1 MVLSNLRTVILILLG
16 VAVFA
21 FQPSSDVH
29 ASPLLAG
36 MSYQYE
42 DHSGENHSNET
53 LDGID
58 LSFGSFASSN
68 LRNSSFIA
76 AVFVETDFSGSNMSG
91 VNLQNA
97 DLTDAIFSS
106 GTNLR
111 DADLT
116 SAILI
121 GIDLTGV
128 NVGNAIF
135 VGASY
140 DSSTILTFDPVAA
153 GMVYVPEMS
162 PLALITSGLLILAAL
177 KHGERPGLKRKTAPE
192 VQT

>member
-1 MVLSNLRTVILILLG
+1 MVLSNLRSVILALLG
-16 VAVFA
+16 VATVA

-29 ASPLLAG
+29 ASPLVAG

-42 DHSGENHSNET
+42 DHSGENHSDQI

-68 LRNSSFIA
+68 LRISSFIA

-91 VNLQNA
+91 VNLQSAN
-97 DLTDAIFSS
+97 LTDAIFSS

-116 SAILI
+116 SATLI

-140 DSSTILTFDPVAA
+140 DSTTILTFDPVAA
-153 GMVYVPEMS
+153 GMVYVPESS
-162 PLALITSGLLILAAL
+162 PLTLITSGLLILAAL
-177 KHGERPGLKRKTAPE
+177 KHEAPHGPKRKTAPE

>member
-1 MVLSNLRTVILILLG
+1 MVLSDLRSLILALFA
-16 VAVFA
+16 VAAFG
-21 FQPSSDVH
+21 FQPSSEAH
-29 ASPLLAG
+29 ASPLVAG

-42 DHSGENHSNET
+42 DHSAENHSDEI

-58 LSFGSFASSN
+58 LSFGSFADTN

-76 AVFVETDFSGSNMSG
+76 AVFVETDFSGSNMRG

-97 DLTDAIFSS
+97 NLTDAVFSAA
-106 GTNLR
+106 TNLR

-116 SAILI
+116 SATLI
-121 GIDLTGV
+121 GINLTGV

-135 VGASY
+135 VGATY
-140 DSSTILTFDPVAA
+140 DSTTILTFDPVGA

-162 PLALITSGLLILAAL
+162 PLTLIMLGLLIFATL
-177 KHGERPGLKRKTAPE
+177 KHSERHTPAFAASAA
-192 VQT
+192 

>member
-1 MVLSNLRTVILILLG
+1 MVLSNLRSVILALLG
-16 VAVFA
+16 VAAVA

-29 ASPLLAG
+29 ASPLVAG

-42 DHSGENHSNET
+42 DHAGQNHSNET
-53 LDGID
+53 LAGID

-76 AVFVETDFSGSNMSG
+76 AVFVETDFSGSNMGG
-91 VNLQNA
+91 VNLQNTN
-97 DLTDAIFSS
+97 LTDAIFSS

-116 SAILI
+116 SATLI

-128 NVGNAIF
+128 NVRNAIF

-140 DSSTILTFDPVAA
+140 DATTILTFDPVAA

-162 PLALITSGLLILAAL
+162 PLTLIMSGLLILAAL
-177 KHGERPGLKRKTAPE
+177 KHKAPHDLKRKTAPE

>member
-1 MVLSNLRTVILILLG
+1 MVLSNLRTVILALLG
-16 VAVFA
+16 VTAFA
-21 FQPSSDVH
+21 IQPSSDAH
-29 ASPLLAG
+29 ASPLVAG

-42 DHSGENHSNET
+42 DHSAENHSGEI

-58 LSFGSFASSN
+58 LSFGSFASTN

-91 VNLQNA
+91 VILQDAN
-97 DLTDAIFSS
+97 LTDAAFSTT
-106 GTNLR
+106 TNLR
-111 DADLT
+111 NADLT
-116 SAILI
+116 SATLI

-135 VGASY
+135 VGATY
-140 DSSTILTFDPVAA
+140 DSTTILTFDPVGA

-162 PLALITSGLLILAAL
+162 PMTLIMVGLLIFATL
-177 KHGERPGLKRKTAPE
+177 KRAERPTPAF
-192 VQT
+192 VASAA

>member
-1 MVLSNLRTVILILLG
+1 MGGVI
-16 VAVFA
+16 
-21 FQPSSDVH
+21 
-29 ASPLLAG
+29 
-36 MSYQYE
+36 
-42 DHSGENHSNET
+42 
-53 LDGID
+53 
-58 LSFGSFASSN
+58 
-68 LRNSSFIA
+68 
-76 AVFVETDFSGSNMSG
+76 
-91 VNLQNA
+91 LQNA

-116 SAILI
+116 SATLI

-140 DSSTILTFDPVAA
+140 DSTTILTFDPVAA

-162 PLALITSGLLILAAL
+162 ALILITSGLLILAAL
-177 KHGERPGLKRKTAPE
+177 KHEAPRGLKRKTAPK

>member
-1 MVLSNLRTVILILLG
+1 MVLSNLRTVILALLG
-16 VAVFA
+16 VAAVA
-21 FQPSSDVH
+21 FQPSSDAH
-29 ASPLLAG
+29 ASPLVAG
-36 MSYQYE
+36 MSYQDE
-42 DHSGENHSNET
+42 DHSGENHSNQI

-68 LRNSSFIA
+68 LRNSSFISGI
-76 AVFVETDFSGSNMSG
+76 FEQTDFSGSNMGG

-116 SAILI
+116 SATLI

-128 NVGNAIF
+128 NVANAIF

-140 DSSTILTFDPVAA
+140 DSTTILTFDPVAA

-162 PLALITSGLLILAAL
+162 PLTLITSGLLILAAF
-177 KHGERPGLKRKTAPE
+177 KHEERAGLKRKTAPK